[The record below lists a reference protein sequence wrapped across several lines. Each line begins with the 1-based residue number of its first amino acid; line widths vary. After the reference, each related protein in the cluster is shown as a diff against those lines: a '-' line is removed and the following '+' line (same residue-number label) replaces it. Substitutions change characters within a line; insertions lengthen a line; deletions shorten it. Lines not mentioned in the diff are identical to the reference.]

1 MSGLPLAS
9 VPDPV
14 LELRNVSFMRS
25 GKVLLDHGNLMLTQQ
40 GRTIIIGPNG
50 AGKSL
55 LMRLAH
61 GLLEPSSGTI
71 VCRHNGSGTPRQA
84 MVFQRPV
91 LLRRSSLANVTHALA
106 LRGVPRRIRR
116 NQAEQAL
123 ARFGLTHLAQRPAR
137 ILSGGEQQRLALAR
151 AWALEPDILFLD
163 EPSSALDPAAT
174 KAVEDAV
181 NVFFRKGTKIVMTTH
196 DLGQARR
203 LADEVVFM
211 CCGRILE
218 RTPAAT
224 FFDTPTTVAAA
235 AFLRGE
241 LVLAPWESPTP
252 LTTNG

>member
-1 MSGLPLAS
+1 MSGLPPMPAR
-9 VPDPV
+9 DPL
-14 LELRNVSFMRS
+14 LELCDVTFARS
-25 GKVLLDHGNLMLTQQ
+25 GKVLLERSNLVLAPQ

-61 GLLEPSSGTI
+61 GLLKPSSGAI
-71 VCRHNGSGTPRQA
+71 VCRRHGSGAPRQA

-91 LLRRSSLANVTHALA
+91 LLRRSTIANVTHALA
-106 LRGVPRRIRR
+106 LRGIPRRVRR
-116 NQAEQAL
+116 SQSEQAL
-123 ARFGLTHLAQRPAR
+123 ARFGLADLAQRPAR

-181 NVFFRKGTKIVMTTH
+181 NAFDSKGIKIVMTTH

-218 RTPAAT
+218 QTPAAA
-224 FFDTPTTVAAA
+224 FFDNPATAAAA

-241 LVLAPWESPTP
+241 LVLDSSEPPLSPTKQ
-252 LTTNG
+252 G